1 MGSITKPNRFINLSV
16 WSADPVTYENKGAGK
31 TGDLTF
37 DVPSG
42 VSCVYADC
50 AQKAAEG
57 EDPAVDGNLT
67 LNLADSKTFGQVVT
81 FSVIN
86 AAADNAVVI
95 NFTGH
100 SSSIDQLT
108 IDTVAANTIGA
119 PVVTTLIWLG
129 DSWSLLSRSVF
140 EPTVA

>member
-1 MGSITKPNRFINLSV
+1 MASISQPDRFFNLSV

-37 DVPSG
+37 NVPSG
-42 VSCVYADC
+42 VSCIYADC
-50 AQKAAEG
+50 AQKAADG

-81 FSVIN
+81 FSVLN
-86 AAADNAVVI
+86 AAANNAVII

-108 IDTVAANTIGA
+108 IDTIASIGA

-129 DSWSLLSRSVF
+129 DSWSLFSRSVF
-140 EPTVA
+140 EPTLA

>member
-1 MGSITKPNRFINLSV
+1 MASISQPDRFFNLSV

-37 DVPSG
+37 NVPSG

-50 AQKAAEG
+50 AAYTDG
-57 EDPAVDGNLT
+57 ETTTNGNLT

-81 FSVIN
+81 FSVLN
-86 AAADNAVVI
+86 AASSNAVVI

-108 IDTVAANTIGA
+108 IDTIVSIGA

-129 DSWSLLSRSVF
+129 DSWSLFSRSVF
-140 EPTVA
+140 EPTLG

>member
-1 MGSITKPNRFINLSV
+1 MQSLDKPDYFFNLSV
-16 WSADPVTYENKGAGK
+16 WSAPPVTYENKGAGK
-31 TGDLTF
+31 TGNLTF
-37 DVPSG
+37 DVPSS

-50 AQKAAEG
+50 AANG
-57 EDPAVDGNLT
+57 EVNGDLI

-81 FSVIN
+81 FSVLD
-86 AAADNAVVI
+86 AAADNAVIV

-108 IDTVAANTIGA
+108 VDTTATLGA

-129 DSWSLLSRSVF
+129 DSWSLFSRSVV
-140 EPTVA
+140 EPTLS

>member
-1 MGSITKPNRFINLSV
+1 MQSLDKPDYFFNLSV
-16 WSADPVTYENKGAGK
+16 WSAEPVTYENKGSGK

-37 DVPSG
+37 DVPSS

-50 AQKAAEG
+50 AAYADG
-57 EDPAVDGNLT
+57 ETTTNGNLT
-67 LNLADSKTFGQVVT
+67 LNLADSKKFGQVVT
-81 FSVIN
+81 FSVLN
-86 AAADNAVVI
+86 AAANNAVII

-108 IDTVAANTIGA
+108 IDTVATIGA

-129 DSWSLLSRSVF
+129 DSWSLFSRSVF
-140 EPTVA
+140 EPTIA